1 MRIQELKVI
10 YVLLNAS
17 LTRWDSRQEQ
27 SGAKEDLVS
36 IKFVQPE
43 FILWWIKHDKT
54 VHQLIQQIFTKLHLN
69 YELQCA
75 DKFEPLQLMQGSFYL
90 RTIGW
95 PMSCTLNFSPEQMK
109 AEYHELSFAAPAP
122 AEMRNFFSSSRKASM
137 PYPWSDSSQHW
148 WNSTA
153 VQYHTKR
160 WEKSGLPV
168 LTCDFSACVGF
179 QKVGC
184 IQRLHHLIIFSH
196 QVFDLP
202 LSGRCW
208 THWSLAR
215 C

>member
-1 MRIQELKVI
+1 MFYWMPLWRDE
-10 YVLLNAS
+10 
-17 LTRWDSRQEQ
+17 TRGKSK

-43 FILWWIKHDKT
+43 FILWWIKHDRT

-75 DKFEPLQLMQGSFYL
+75 DKFEPLQLLQGSSIYEQSVDQCL
-90 RTIGW
+90 
-95 PMSCTLNFSPEQMK
+95 TLNFSPGQMK

-168 LTCDFSACVGF
+168 LHVTFPRVLDSKKWDASNVFIISSSFPTRFSTCLCQGDVE
-179 QKVGC
+179 
-184 IQRLHHLIIFSH
+184 LIGPWQDSK
-196 QVFDLP
+196 
-202 LSGRCW
+202 
-208 THWSLAR
+208 TN
-215 C
+215 